1 MSEGEVGREEVNV
14 GELYERIKDKK
25 PQRLGFS
32 LGMEG
37 ENYIVA
43 LDESKA
49 YMLTAAAYYVW
60 SLCDGS
66 KTLKELIKYMSE
78 ELSEN
83 TETPMKEEELIE
95 PVTLIVNQLSEAGLL
110 KLT

>member
-1 MSEGEVGREEVNV
+1 MSGEKNEEINISDI
-14 GELYERIKDKK
+14 YEKIKDKK

-32 LGMEG
+32 IGMEG

-43 LDESKA
+43 LDENRA
-49 YMLTAAAYYVW
+49 FMLTAAAFYVW

-66 KTLKELIKYMSE
+66 LTLEELIKHMSK

-83 TETPMKEEELIE
+83 VETPMSEEELIE
-95 PVTLIVNQLSEAGLL
+95 PVTLIINQLSEAGLL

>member
-1 MSEGEVGREEVNV
+1 MNEEASKGEINIDEM
-14 GELYERIKDKK
+14 YEKIKDKK

-32 LGMEG
+32 IGMEG

-43 LDESKA
+43 LDENRA
-49 YMLTAAAYYVW
+49 YILTAAAYYVW

-66 KTLKELIKYMSE
+66 RTLSELIKYMSK

-95 PVTLIVNQLSEAGLL
+95 PVTLIVNQLSEVGLL

>member
-1 MSEGEVGREEVNV
+1 
-14 GELYERIKDKK
+14 
-25 PQRLGFS
+25 
-32 LGMEG
+32 
-37 ENYIVA
+37 YIVA
-43 LDESKA
+43 LDENRA

-66 KTLKELIKYMSE
+66 KTLEELIKYMSK

-95 PVTLIVNQLSEAGLL
+95 PVTLIINQLSEVGLL
-110 KLT
+110 KFT

>member
-1 MSEGEVGREEVNV
+1 MNEEASKGEINIDEM
-14 GELYERIKDKK
+14 YEKIKDKK

-32 LGMEG
+32 IGMEG

-43 LDESKA
+43 LDENRA

-66 KTLKELIKYMSE
+66 RTLSELIKYMSK

-95 PVTLIVNQLSEAGLL
+95 PVTLIVNQLSEVGLL